1 MTYPTVFPPGGDPSV
16 AGPLDRPVALS
27 LLQRAQQLSEQGDYE
42 LAAKTYQR
50 LIGNEDPQIHVAALL
65 GLAEAYYRMDN
76 EPAALQAWI
85 VATQAPENPLTWM
98 AWKALAAAR
107 VREGDITGAARAYRE
122 AERRAPPGERAEIAS
137 RLGWMNKEMGRSGTA
152 ERYFSRARAGGVPQP
167 IVTYGILAV
176 TIVIGI
182 LVLTAPPTRNF
193 ANTNIFYKWLALTK
207 TGIEQGEYW
216 RLVTVVLVHDSGS
229 FLHLAF
235 NMYALWI
242 VGPIVERLYG
252 PWRYLFM
259 YMVAAAGGSTA
270 SFVFSLAPLSV
281 GASGAIF
288 GLFAVLMVA
297 NYVHKP
303 VLTRSARSLTSQI
316 AFLIAI
322 NLGLDLF
329 IPQID
334 ISAHIGGLIAGAWL
348 GFLLVPNGALSLKSF
363 WQQPAP
369 GSPQAPAPFD
379 ATRFLRGLGVV
390 ALLAV
395 IAAGVMVG
403 PLVHFT

>member
-1 MTYPTVFPPGGDPSV
+1 MSDPTAFPQGGDPSI

-27 LLQRAQQLSEQGDYE
+27 LLQRAQSLSEQGDYE

-50 LIGNEDPQIHVAALL
+50 LVGNSDPQIHVAALL
-65 GLAEAYYRMDN
+65 GLAEAYYRLDN

-85 VATQAPENPLTWM
+85 VATQAPENPHTWM

-122 AERRAPPGERAEIAS
+122 AERRAPAQERAEIAS
-137 RLGWMNKEMGRSGTA
+137 RLGWLNKEMGKSGTA

-167 IVTYGILAV
+167 IVTYAIIAV
-176 TIVIGI
+176 TVLIGI
-182 LVLTAPPTRNF
+182 LVLTSPNTRNF
-193 ANTNIFYKWLALTK
+193 DQTNIFYKWLALTK
-207 TGIEQGEYW
+207 TGIEHGQYW
-216 RLVTVVLVHDSGS
+216 RLFTVVLVHDNVS

-252 PWRYLFM
+252 PVRFLFIYL
-259 YMVAAAGGSTA
+259 VAAAGGSAA
-270 SFVFSLAPLSV
+270 SFVFSPSPISV

-303 VLTRSARSLTSQI
+303 VMTRSARSLTSQI

-322 NLGLDLF
+322 NLGFDLF

-348 GFLLVPNGALSLKSF
+348 GLLMVPNGALSLKSF
-363 WQQPAP
+363 WTPAP
-369 GSPQAPAPFD
+369 GSPQAPAALD
-379 ATRFLRGLGVV
+379 TTRLLRGLGVV

-395 IAAGVMVG
+395 IAVGVLLG
-403 PLVHFT
+403 PASNFS